1 MKKFVFCFLTALF
14 TLGYAG
20 ENLSL
25 ASTGRSEIFGKPKK
39 EYVTVVYDVHLHCES
54 CVKKVTGNIS
64 FEKGVKKLDVSLE
77 NHTVTVTFDPSKT
90 DAGKIAAAIRKLGY
104 ETKLRN

>member
-1 MKKFVFCFLTALF
+1 MKKLVFCFLTALF

-54 CVKKVTGNIS
+54 CVKKVT
-64 FEKGVKKLDVSLE
+64 EKGVKKLDVSLE

>member
-1 MKKFVFCFLTALF
+1 M
-14 TLGYAG
+14 G
-20 ENLSL
+20 
-25 ASTGRSEIFGKPKK
+25 I
-39 EYVTVVYDVHLHCES
+39 
-54 CVKKVTGNIS
+54 